1 MLRLTAL
8 LLLLANLGYFAWSQ
22 GHLSALGWAPADVRE
37 PQRLQQQVSPE
48 KLQVLPVPAEASAT
62 APAAAG
68 TALPAAPAAATAASP
83 ATPPSPAD
91 EPAAR
96 PAADSGLACYQAGGF
111 TPGQAQALRVVLATL
126 PWAQNRWTLDEAV
139 LPERWIVYMGRYADT
154 EALNRKKA
162 ELRQLRVDFRD
173 APTLMP
179 GLALGTYSTEAAAQ
193 QALAELVPRGVRT
206 ARVVKE
212 REEQKSLSLR
222 LNGITPAQRAEV
234 EGLQTAMAGRR
245 LAPC

>member
-62 APAAAG
+62 APAAAV
-68 TALPAAPAAATAASP
+68 TALPAAPATSP
-83 ATPPSPAD
+83 
-91 EPAAR
+91 EPAAPPL
-96 PAADSGLACYQAGGF
+96 PAAEPSARSTADGGLACYQAGGF

-193 QALAELVPRGVRT
+193 QALTELVPRGVRT

-234 EGLQTAMAGRR
+234 EGLQTAMSGRR